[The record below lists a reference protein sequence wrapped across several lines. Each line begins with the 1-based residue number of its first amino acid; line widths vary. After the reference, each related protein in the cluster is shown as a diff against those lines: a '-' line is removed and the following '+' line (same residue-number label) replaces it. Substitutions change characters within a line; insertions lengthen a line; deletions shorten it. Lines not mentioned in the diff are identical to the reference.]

1 MTIKTLKMVRFG
13 PYIKETVVDFE
24 QFTGKVF
31 LVSGDTGAGK
41 TTIFDAVCYALYG
54 EPSGSLRKNDTLR
67 NQDSVKGDKS
77 YVELLFTGVDGR
89 DYLVHRDTR
98 ALRAVG
104 DKPAAMTKDSVNL
117 TDLSDKT
124 VTKGAKGSQ
133 QQGRGAHRIRPRVL
147 YPRVDTSTGGVRQ
160 VPQPELGGAP

>member
-54 EPSGSLRKNDTLR
+54 EQPQEKRHS
-67 NQDSVKGDKS
+67 
-77 YVELLFTGVDGR
+77 
-89 DYLVHRDTR
+89 
-98 ALRAVG
+98 
-104 DKPAAMTKDSVNL
+104 
-117 TDLSDKT
+117 
-124 VTKGAKGSQ
+124 
-133 QQGRGAHRIRPRVL
+133 
-147 YPRVDTSTGGVRQ
+147 
-160 VPQPELGGAP
+160 PQPGFGEGR

>member
-54 EPSGSLRKNDTLR
+54 EPQPQEKRHS
-67 NQDSVKGDKS
+67 
-77 YVELLFTGVDGR
+77 
-89 DYLVHRDTR
+89 
-98 ALRAVG
+98 
-104 DKPAAMTKDSVNL
+104 
-117 TDLSDKT
+117 
-124 VTKGAKGSQ
+124 
-133 QQGRGAHRIRPRVL
+133 
-147 YPRVDTSTGGVRQ
+147 
-160 VPQPELGGAP
+160 PQPGFGEGR

>member
-98 ALRAVG
+98 ALRGGGRKAG
-104 DKPAAMTKDSVNL
+104 GYDEGQRK
-117 TDLSDKT
+117 SD
-124 VTKGAKGSQ
+124 
-133 QQGRGAHRIRPRVL
+133 RPLR
-147 YPRVDTSTGGVRQ
+147 
-160 VPQPELGGAP
+160 

>member
-54 EPSGSLRKNDTLR
+54 EPRDRK
-67 NQDSVKGDKS
+67 SV
-77 YVELLFTGVDGR
+77 V
-89 DYLVHRDTR
+89 
-98 ALRAVG
+98 
-104 DKPAAMTKDSVNL
+104 
-117 TDLSDKT
+117 
-124 VTKGAKGSQ
+124 
-133 QQGRGAHRIRPRVL
+133 
-147 YPRVDTSTGGVRQ
+147 
-160 VPQPELGGAP
+160 

>member
-54 EPSGSLRKNDTLR
+54 EPTAGTISCTATPGRSGRL
-67 NQDSVKGDKS
+67 
-77 YVELLFTGVDGR
+77 
-89 DYLVHRDTR
+89 
-98 ALRAVG
+98 A
-104 DKPAAMTKDSVNL
+104 
-117 TDLSDKT
+117 
-124 VTKGAKGSQ
+124 
-133 QQGRGAHRIRPRVL
+133 
-147 YPRVDTSTGGVRQ
+147 TSRR
-160 VPQPELGGAP
+160 L